1 MSVALHIIVID
12 LLHFMSWRFLPIPIS
27 YIDGSNVFCLFLF
40 YFILFYVML
49 GQIFHLFFSSFLID
63 VFLFLLEEIVELCL

>member
-1 MSVALHIIVID
+1 MEIPSHTNQLHWRKQRILSFFII
-12 LLHFMSWRFLPIPIS
+12 L
-27 YIDGSNVFCLFLF
+27 
-40 YFILFYVML
+40 YFILFYFML